1 MRIRLGYVAIA
12 LGLPKVTS
20 SSTVT
25 YTNYQKL
32 QTEEERYEKLKKF
45 TLSNLVDL
53 RKILEYNVLHQI
65 HFYRITSALVPLAT
79 HPEVNWEYR
88 QLFKKEF
95 ESIGDFIKEHK
106 MRVDTHP
113 DQFNVI
119 NSVNEE
125 VVKNTLTNLCFHTD
139 LFEDLHYE
147 EGKMVLHLGSS
158 AGGKDLALKRFIKN
172 FETFPEEIK
181 SKIIL
186 ENDDKVFT
194 AKETLELCKEIGIP
208 MVLDV
213 HHHLCNNDG
222 TSIEKLFYEVAQTW
236 SKESLAPKL
245 HFSSPK
251 EGGLDRKH
259 SDFINVEDFIA
270 FVEKIKEYE
279 IDIDIMLEAKKK
291 DFALFDLMNH
301 LRKKRPNW
309 ERLDASTF
317 TVN

>member
-1 MRIRLGYVAIA
+1 MKIRLGYVAIT

-32 QTEEERYEKLKKF
+32 QTEEQRYEKLKKF

-53 RKILEYNVLHQI
+53 RQILEYNVVHQI

-88 QLFKKEF
+88 ELFRKEF
-95 ESIGDFIKEHK
+95 ESIGNFIKEHNI
-106 MRVDTHP
+106 RVDTHP

-119 NSVNEE
+119 NSVNDH
-125 VVKNTLTNLCFHTD
+125 VVKNTLNNLYFHSNLFKD
-139 LFEDLHYE
+139 LNYE
-147 EGKMVLHLGSS
+147 QGKMVLHVGSG
-158 AGGKDLALKRFIKN
+158 AEGKDLALKRFITN

-194 AKETLELCKEIGIP
+194 AKETLRLCKEIATP

-222 TSIEKLFYEVAQTW
+222 TPIEELFPQIVQTW
-236 SKESLAPKL
+236 SKESLPPKF
-245 HFSSPK
+245 HFSSPR
-251 EGGLDRKH
+251 EGGLDKKH
-259 SDFINVEDFIA
+259 SDFINVDDFIS
-270 FVEKIKEYE
+270 FIEKIKEYNV
-279 IDIDIMLEAKKK
+279 DMDIMLEAKKK
-291 DFALFDLMNH
+291 DFALFDLVDH
-301 LRKKRPNW
+301 LKKVRPNW
-309 ERLDASTF
+309 KWLDASTF
-317 TVN
+317 MC